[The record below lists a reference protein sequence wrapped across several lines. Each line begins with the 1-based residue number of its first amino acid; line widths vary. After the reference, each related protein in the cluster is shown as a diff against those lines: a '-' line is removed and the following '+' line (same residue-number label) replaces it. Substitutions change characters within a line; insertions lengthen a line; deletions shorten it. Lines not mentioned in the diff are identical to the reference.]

1 MCCYYFRIDRNCLN
15 GLDLPMQVP
24 PPGDGSLQAGP
35 IPSQLLIRPGA
46 AAAVVPH
53 THAQLTRGGNPAAAA
68 GFMYATLRPGQT
80 QRMAVTPD
88 GSDRTALFHE

>member
-1 MCCYYFRIDRNCLN
+1 M
-15 GLDLPMQVP
+15 LPVQVP
-24 PPGDGSLQAGP
+24 TPGDGSLQGGP
-35 IPSQLLIRPGA
+35 LPSQLLIRPGA

-53 THAQLTRGGNPAAAA
+53 THAQLPRGGNPAAA